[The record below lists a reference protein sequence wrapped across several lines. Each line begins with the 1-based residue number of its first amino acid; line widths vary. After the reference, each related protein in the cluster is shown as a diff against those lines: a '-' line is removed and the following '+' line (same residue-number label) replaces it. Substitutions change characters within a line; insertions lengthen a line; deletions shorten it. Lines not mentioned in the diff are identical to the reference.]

1 MASRKRIPID
11 YTARDFSSI
20 KQGLVDH
27 AKRYYPNS
35 FNDFSEAGFG
45 SLMLDTVA
53 YVGDI
58 MSLYLDYQVNESFI
72 ETALE
77 QENILK
83 LGKQLGYKFTD
94 AAASTGY
101 VQIYVEI
108 PADNNGQP
116 DTDYLPIV
124 KAGTKFNSDAE
135 SVYTLVD
142 DVSFATDDADIL
154 VSKVD
159 TTTNVPTHYAVK
171 ASGRVISG
179 EELTEEISVGEFVE
193 FYSTTLE
200 ASVQGE
206 AITEIVKVEDSL
218 GNEYFEVDA
227 LRQDIIYKNIVNK
240 DTTTNKDVP
249 NILKAVSVPRRFVA
263 DRASDGSIT
272 LRFGG
277 GSETSN
283 VNDEVSEP
291 SNVVLQSTGRE
302 YISSTYFDPKVL
314 AYNNKL
320 GIAPSN
326 TSLFVTYRVNPIDG
340 GNAAVGAI
348 NGVFDINAE
357 FDDEQSLDTIK
368 VDNLITSIEVE
379 NEQPILGDASLPTN
393 EELRQRIMGVYSAQ
407 NRAVTRED
415 YVYLAYMMPAKY
427 GSIFRAAAV
436 RDADS
441 RKRNLNMYV
450 ISTNTDGELT
460 TASLALKENLKTW
473 LSTKKMINDTIDIL
487 DAKVVNIGINFEV
500 LIDDGVNKFQ
510 VLTECIDKLTDD
522 LTERKFDIGESFSII
537 EVYKS
542 LKEIDEVIDVTD
554 VEITNKTGGVYTDL
568 NFEIKNNMSRDGR
581 VVVCPDN
588 VIFEI
593 KFPETDI
600 KGTVK

>member
-20 KQGLVDH
+20 KQSLVDH

-124 KAGTKFNSDAE
+124 KAGTKFNSNAE
-135 SVYTLVD
+135 SVYTLID
-142 DVSFATDDADIL
+142 DVNFATDDADIL

-179 EELTEEISVGEFVE
+179 EELTEEIFVGDFVE

-206 AITEIVKVEDSL
+206 GITEIVKVEDSL

-227 LRQDIIYKNIVNK
+227 LSQDIIYKNIVNK
-240 DTTTNKDVP
+240 DVTTNKDVP
-249 NILKAVSVPRRFVA
+249 NILKSVSVPRRFVA
-263 DRASDGSIT
+263 ERASDGSIV

-291 SNVVLQSTGRE
+291 SNVILQSTGRE

-326 TSLFVTYRVNPIDG
+326 TSLFITYRVNPIDG

-348 NGVFDINAE
+348 NGVFDVNVE
-357 FDDEQSLDTIK
+357 FDDEQSLDTIQ

-379 NEQPILGDASLPTN
+379 NEQPILGDASAPTS

-427 GSIFRAAAV
+427 GSVTRAAAV
-436 RDADS
+436 RDANS

-450 ISTNTDGELT
+450 ISTNTDGELA

-500 LIDDGVNKFQ
+500 LIDDGANKFQ

-554 VEITNKTGGVYTDL
+554 VEVTNKTGGVYTDM